1 MCPDMA
7 RCAVG
12 DTDADIELLHGGV
25 DNAGAVVRQGRHVL
39 RPSNP
44 SSELIHEF
52 LRYLR
57 TRGFDAAP
65 QPVAI
70 DPDGRERLVFI
81 PGDVAYPPLPSW
93 ALSDE
98 ALASTARLLRRYHGA
113 AAGFEIPP
121 GRTFSTEMCDPDADR
136 QAPEDLVICHNDVC
150 IENVVFRDDEA
161 VAFVDFDF
169 AAPGRPL
176 YDLSQMVKMWTPV
189 EAPEYA
195 AVFGRDHL
203 DPFTRLRVAV
213 DAYGLPPDRETR
225 DAFLD
230 VLGESV
236 DRGGAFIRARV
247 DRGEPAFIAMW
258 EFTGGQARFD
268 RRSEWFREH
277 RSRFLDALC

>member
-1 MCPDMA
+1 MA
-7 RCAVG
+7 E
-12 DTDADIELLHGGV
+12 TDADVELLHGGV
-25 DNAGAVVRQGRHVL
+25 DNAGAVVRQGDHVL

-44 SSELIHEF
+44 ASELIHAF
-52 LRYLR
+52 LRDLR
-57 TRGFDAAP
+57 ARGFVGVP
-65 QPVAI
+65 EPVAI

-81 PGDVAYPPLPSW
+81 PGDVAYPPLPQW

-98 ALASTARLLRRYHGA
+98 ALASTARLLRRYHEA
-113 AAGFEIPP
+113 AAGFEAPS
-121 GRTFSTEMCDPDADR
+121 GATFSAEMADPDAANR
-136 QAPEDLVICHNDVC
+136 APEELVICHNDVC
-150 IENVVFRDDEA
+150 IENVVFRDGHA
-161 VAFVDFDF
+161 AAFVDFDF

-176 YDLSQMVKMWTPV
+176 YDLSQMVKMWTPI

-213 DAYGLPPDRETR
+213 DAYGLAPDRDAR

-236 DRGGAFIRARV
+236 DRGGAFIKARV

-268 RRSEWFREH
+268 RRSVWFREH
-277 RSRFLDALC
+277 RSRFLDTLC